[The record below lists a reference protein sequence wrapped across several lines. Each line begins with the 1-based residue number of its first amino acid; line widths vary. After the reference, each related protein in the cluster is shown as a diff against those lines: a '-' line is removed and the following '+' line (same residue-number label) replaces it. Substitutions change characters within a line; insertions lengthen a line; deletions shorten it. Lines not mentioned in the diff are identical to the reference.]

1 MDIMIEL
8 KLTEELDDKTKL
20 IISKMETE
28 IQSKDNEI
36 KAKNDEINE
45 LKKQLDFLKGQI
57 LNKNRKIFGKSS
69 EQANENQ
76 MSFFNEVE
84 KYSDSKIPEPQIE
97 EITYKR
103 KKSSNNRGKKD
114 NLASLNRVVIEHK
127 LNDSKAICDKCGNQ
141 LSTIGSKSKEILKY
155 KPAELYIEEHI
166 IYTYACK
173 SCDAEADQSN
183 IICADRPQTLLHKS
197 MASNELLAHVITMKY
212 LHALPLCRMETY
224 FDMLDVKLSRQTLS
238 NWIINCASELE
249 VVYECMKEE
258 FLKRNYVHA
267 DETAVKVIDS
277 KGTETKSKHYM
288 WVYVSPG
295 LESSIIMYDYNKTRS
310 SSCPVQFLKGFSGY
324 LQTDGYSGY
333 NKVENTKRLYCLAHI
348 RRKFFEIIE
357 NLTPEALKKSRAIIG
372 FNYCEQLYAIEKILQ
387 EQYSSSD
394 DYYDDRHRIRLE
406 KSAPIL
412 KEFQQYVNIEIENAL
427 PQSALGKALKYAQ
440 KLLPYM
446 NILLTNGCLEIDNNA
461 AERAVKAFV
470 VGRKNWLFFNTPK
483 GARSSAII
491 YSIIETAKANGLAV
505 EKYLIYLFDMLS
517 KLDFKDKE
525 VLKQYMPWSAEI
537 PEILHTKSRK

>member
-1 MDIMIEL
+1 MIEL
-8 KLTEELDDKTKL
+8 KLVEELDDKTKL

-28 IQSKDNEI
+28 I

-45 LKKQLDFLKGQI
+45 LKKQLEFLKDQI
-57 LNKNRKIFGKSS
+57 LNKNRKIFDKSS

-76 MSFFNEVE
+76 ISFFNEAE
-84 KYSDSKIPEPQIE
+84 KDSDSKIPEPQIE

-114 NLASLNRVVIEHK
+114 NLACLNRVVIEHK
-127 LNDSKAICDKCGNQ
+127 LNDSEAVCDKCGNQ
-141 LSTIGSKSKEILKY
+141 LSIIGSKSKEILKY
-155 KPAELYIEEHI
+155 RPAELYIEEHI
-166 IYTYACK
+166 TYAYACK
-173 SCDAEADQSN
+173 SCDAEADKSN
-183 IICADRPQTLLHKS
+183 IISADAPKTLLHKS
-197 MASNELLAHVITMKY
+197 MASNELLAHVVTMKY

-277 KGTETKSKHYM
+277 KGTEIKSKHYM
-288 WVYVSPG
+288 WVYVSPD
-295 LESSIIMYDYNKTRS
+295 LENSIIMYDYNKTRS
-310 SSCPVQFLKGFSGY
+310 SSCRVQFLKGFSGY

-333 NKVENTKRLYCLAHI
+333 NRVENTKRLYCLAHI

-372 FNYCEQLYAIEKILQ
+372 FNYCEQLYAIERIIR

-427 PQSALGKALKYAQ
+427 PKR
-440 KLLPYM
+440 
-446 NILLTNGCLEIDNNA
+446 T
-461 AERAVKAFV
+461 
-470 VGRKNWLFFNTPK
+470 W
-483 GARSSAII
+483 
-491 YSIIETAKANGLAV
+491 
-505 EKYLIYLFDMLS
+505 
-517 KLDFKDKE
+517 
-525 VLKQYMPWSAEI
+525 
-537 PEILHTKSRK
+537 